1 MKSAKKKKERQEAVK
16 NIDKNK
22 LQEVISG
29 VVERKK
35 RGDVPEFMKTMN
47 LNGKS
52 AGKDPMGFEVDV
64 KELLAG
70 ISTHLEDQNFLVPV
84 SKKGEKTS
92 AKQLTMN
99 NSKML
104 AGDNINSGEIVYK
117 SFCDSLLAQKDTLT
131 AVNLNGCGL
140 NDKFMA
146 YLCPVLMELQLE
158 ELTLES
164 NDIRKNG
171 VLHLAKV
178 VRGSP
183 KLRVFK
189 MTNQRNPVP
198 TIAYE
203 QLFQALKESSSLVK
217 ISVDFREQLH
227 KDQVFRITRSNQ
239 EKLRIARRE
248 AKKK

>member
-1 MKSAKKKKERQEAVK
+1 
-16 NIDKNK
+16 
-22 LQEVISG
+22 LQEVISS
-29 VVERKK
+29 VIERKK
-35 RGDVPEFMKTMN
+35 KGDVPEFMKTMN
-47 LNGKS
+47 LIGKS
-52 AGKDPMGFEVDV
+52 GGKDLAGSEVDV
-64 KELLAG
+64 EELVAG
-70 ISTHLEDQNFLVPV
+70 MSKHLEEQDFLVPV
-84 SKKGEKTS
+84 IKKGEKTS

-104 AGDNINSGEIVYK
+104 QGGNINSGEIVYK

-140 NDKFMA
+140 NDKFIA

-171 VLHLAKV
+171 VFHLAKV
-178 VRGSP
+178 IRSSP

-189 MTNQRNPVP
+189 MTNQKNPVP

-203 QLFQALKESSSLVK
+203 RLFEALKGSSSLLK

-248 AKKK
+248 SKRT